1 MSSPSWQSLRT
12 RLVAGALCASVVSI
26 WIVALGIG
34 RYVRSDMEAVISAQ
48 QFSTISII
56 ASEIDRSL
64 HERNGVLSQ
73 LARRLAA
80 LPNPTAAQVQSM
92 LEAQAGVEAL
102 FNWGVIVVDADGIA
116 RASVPAHLDRV
127 GTAYGDR
134 AYFAALRT
142 AIAPIITPPMVGRR
156 TGVPLITFAV
166 PIQGA
171 DGLFQGAVLGV
182 TNLQEPN
189 FLDQISRAKY
199 GHTGDFVITDSRTR
213 TYIAGHEGSCIAVSS
228 PKAADDGRP
237 EEQCKKGECRG
248 NGKELRRGRCITPL
262 PSDSTFSRKA

>member
-1 MSSPSWQSLRT
+1 MSSLSWQSLRT
-12 RLVAGALCASVVSI
+12 RLVAGALFASVVSI

-64 HERNGVLSQ
+64 DERNGVLSQ

-102 FNWGVIVVDADGIA
+102 FNWGVIVVDVDGIA

-134 AYFAALRT
+134 AYFTALRT
-142 AIAPIITPPMVGRR
+142 TIAPIITPPMVGRR
-156 TGVPLITFAV
+156 A
-166 PIQGA
+166 
-171 DGLFQGAVLGV
+171 
-182 TNLQEPN
+182 
-189 FLDQISRAKY
+189 LDYLCDAHPWR
-199 GHTGDFVITDSRTR
+199 
-213 TYIAGHEGSCIAVSS
+213 
-228 PKAADDGRP
+228 
-237 EEQCKKGECRG
+237 
-248 NGKELRRGRCITPL
+248 
-262 PSDSTFSRKA
+262 